1 MDLISPGRNASAA
14 GSEWMARKQAIG
26 RWGERLAEEYLSAR
40 GCTLIQRNVRTPYGE
55 IDLVM
60 RGEGELLI
68 FVEVKTRT
76 SSNYG
81 KPEEAVTAQ
90 KRIHMLQSAEAY
102 LLEHAEYQGD
112 WRVDV
117 ISIFQ
122 PGNGRPEI
130 VWFENALT

>member
-1 MDLISPGRNASAA
+1 
-14 GSEWMARKQAIG
+14 MARKQAIG

-40 GCTLIQRNVRTPYGE
+40 GYTLIQRNVRTPYGE

-60 RGEGELLI
+60 RGEGDILI

-90 KRIHMLQSAEAY
+90 KRVHMLQSAEAY
-102 LLEHAEYQGD
+102 LLEHDEYQGD

-122 PGNGRPEI
+122 PGTGYPEI